1 MVKYKRNLLPPMLVN
16 TRDAFDEMLSRL
28 MVAPVVAVDTESNS
42 LYAYTER
49 VCLIQF
55 SVPGEDYIVDPFA
68 VEIGDLGAFFTDPE
82 IEKVFH
88 AAEYDVMVLR
98 RDFGFSFANLFDTMM
113 ASRIVGWQR
122 YGLGALLEEHFGIST
137 DKRMRRT
144 NWGKRPLSSEQLT
157 YAQLDTHFLIPLQDI
172 LLAELQ
178 AQNRVEEARAAFA
191 RVAES
196 TWTGKRFSPDDFW
209 YVRGA
214 GDLDD
219 VGLAVLRALF
229 IYRDRRAQALD
240 WPPFRVLSDYAL
252 VALSRERPRSLAEL
266 GRIRGLPRRLPI
278 KSRQQLLN
286 AIKQGGSDPPPR
298 RRARNHRGRVDE
310 EMERRYE
317 ALREWRNARSE
328 ARGVEPGVV
337 LSNDTLRQL
346 ARHNPTSLV
355 KLDAI
360 DVLNGWERREY
371 GREIVAVLRRQRRFE

>member
-68 VEIGDLGAFFTDPE
+68 VEVGDLGAFFADPE

-98 RDFGFSFANLFDTMM
+98 RDFDFSFANLFDTMM
-113 ASRIVGWQR
+113 ASRIVGWQH
-122 YGLGALLEEHFGIST
+122 YGLGALLEEHFGVST

-209 YVRGA
+209 YVKGA

-310 EMERRYE
+310 EVEGRYE

-328 ARGVEPGVV
+328 VRGVEPGVI
-337 LSNDTLRQL
+337 LSNHTLRQL
-346 ARHNPTSLV
+346 ARHNPTSLE
-355 KLDAI
+355 KLTAI
-360 DVLNGWERREY
+360 DILNGWEHREY